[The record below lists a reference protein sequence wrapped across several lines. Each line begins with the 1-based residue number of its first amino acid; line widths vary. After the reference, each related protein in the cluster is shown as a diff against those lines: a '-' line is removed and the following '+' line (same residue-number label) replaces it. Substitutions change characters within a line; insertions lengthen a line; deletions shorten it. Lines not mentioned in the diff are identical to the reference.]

1 MTASVVLKAASI
13 GFNKPFAR
21 TPFIGNDKRA
31 FAPKVASS
39 NGICSKAAL
48 PAMTFTGQRIRNMV

>member
-1 MTASVVLKAASI
+1 MTASVVLNAASI
-13 GFNKPFAR
+13 GLSRPFAR
-21 TPFIGNDKRA
+21 TPLSVMMSGR

-39 NGICSKAAL
+39 NGICSNAAL